1 MNHVITINPE
11 APDRRLLTRAARLL
25 RQGRLVAYPTETFYA
40 IGADPFSPDAIDRIF
55 EVKGRPERMALPLIA
70 GDESS
75 LKLCVREFP
84 DTAARLA
91 AAFWPGALT
100 LVFAAAE
107 DIPSRVLGGRRTVG
121 VRLSPNL
128 IASGLARA
136 AGVPLVSTSANL
148 SGHPAPSSAAEVE
161 HAIGGS
167 VDLIL
172 DGGVTR
178 GGQASTI
185 LDLTTDPPSVI
196 RSGAVPI
203 QEVEKVLGRRL
214 A

>member
-1 MNHVITINPE
+1 MKRVISINPE
-11 APDRRLLTRAARLL
+11 APDRRLLTRAAKHL

-40 IGADPFSPDAIDRIF
+40 LGADPFSPDAIDRIF
-55 EVKGRPERMALPLIA
+55 EAKGRPERMALPLIA
-70 GDESS
+70 VDESS
-75 LKLCVREFP
+75 VKRCVSEFP
-84 DTAARLA
+84 DSAARLA

-100 LVFAAAE
+100 LVFTAADAF
-107 DIPSRVLGGRRTVG
+107 PSRVLGGGRTVA
-121 VRLSPNL
+121 VRLSPNP

-136 AGVPLVSTSANL
+136 AGVPLVATSANL

-161 HAIGGS
+161 RAIGGS

-178 GGQASTI
+178 GGHASTV
-185 LDLTTDPPSVI
+185 LDLTTDPPRVI

-203 QEVEKVLGRRL
+203 HEVEKILGRRL